1 MSQERSRDS
10 TECDGMD
17 LITEWRVELFTDMG
31 EAERGAGMGKA
42 DDLALNTAH
51 VSCLWDKRMEVS
63 SW

>member
-1 MSQERSRDS
+1 MRQERSRDS

-17 LITEWRVELFTDMG
+17 LITEWKVELFMDMG

-42 DDLALNTAH
+42 DLALNTAH